1 MRKLT
6 VRLKRIYRLLP
17 LASRIFLF
25 IGIAAFFMHILSLLS
40 AAVADFL
47 EKTLGAATRTII
59 GYVSAPFPFS
69 LAEML
74 LLGLPLWIAL
84 AVFLVRHYLKR
95 GGSAFRAVA
104 LFLSFLP
111 LLYSLFV
118 FMLGFGY
125 LSTPLAEKLLLEK
138 KESVSAHELYEAG
151 MYFATEA
158 EKELEDVTFAENGES
173 VMPLSHREMNKAL
186 RRAYRALSEKYSFIS
201 VPAPTKAVLLSKPMA
216 YTGITGVY
224 SFFTGESNLCT
235 YYPDF
240 STVYTASHEMAHAAG
255 IAREDEANF
264 IAFLALAESEESY
277 FRYSAHVNLLQYT
290 LVALYRADREL
301 YAELFFSL
309 SPKIKGEFH
318 AYNLAFDEVDGH
330 FVRDIAQSVYDTYLS
345 GVGTEGAVSYTLV
358 VRLGVAYASKKTAE

>member
-1 MRKLT
+1 MKKPLAL
-6 VRLKRIYRLLP
+6 LKKTYGALP

-40 AAVADFL
+40 ASAADFFT
-47 EKTLGAATRTII
+47 KTVGAATRTLL
-59 GYVSAPFPFS
+59 GYASAPFPFS

-74 LLGLPLWIAL
+74 LLGLPLWVAL
-84 AVFLVRHYLKR
+84 AVFVARRYLKR
-95 GGSAFRAVA
+95 GGSALRAIA
-104 LFLSFLP
+104 FCLSFLP

-125 LSTPLAEKLLLEK
+125 LSTPLSEKLSLEK
-138 KESVSAHELYEAG
+138 KESVSAQELYEAG
-151 MYFATEA
+151 RYFAAEA
-158 EKELEDVTFAENGES
+158 EKELEGVTFSENGES
-173 VMPLSHREMNKAL
+173 VMPFSHREMNKAL
-186 RRAYRALSEKYSFIS
+186 RRAYRSLSEKYGFIS

-264 IAFLALAESEESY
+264 IAFLTLAEAEEPY
-277 FRYSAHVNLLQYT
+277 FRYSAHLNLLQYT
-290 LVALYRADREL
+290 LGALYRADKEL
-301 YAELFFSL
+301 YTALYSSL
-309 SPKIKGEFH
+309 SPNIKSEFH

-330 FVRDIAQSVYDTYLS
+330 FVRDIAESVNDAYLS

-358 VRLGVAYASKKTAE
+358 VRLGVAYAKEKTAQ